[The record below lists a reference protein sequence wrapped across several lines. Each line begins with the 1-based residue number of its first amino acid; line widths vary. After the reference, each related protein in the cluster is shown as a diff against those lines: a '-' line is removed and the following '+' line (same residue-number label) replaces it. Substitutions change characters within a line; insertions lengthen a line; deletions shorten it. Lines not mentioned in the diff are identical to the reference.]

1 MSAQKSDKS
10 TPLGG
15 RPGQESN
22 KSSGVLAAAISLFLD
37 GSIASREFARRQ
49 RSNVLGNV
57 PGEKNCAFVFTHHMP
72 EGQVKHRTDFGD
84 LGQACAEIG
93 QKFPNIDRIKIRNLG
108 TDIMGYQPGS
118 PDEVPRQGG

>member
-72 EGQVKHRTDFGD
+72 EGHVKHRTD
-84 LGQACAEIG
+84 LGIWGKPVQKSDKNFLTSIG
-93 QKFPNIDRIKIRNLG
+93 
-108 TDIMGYQPGS
+108 
-118 PDEVPRQGG
+118 